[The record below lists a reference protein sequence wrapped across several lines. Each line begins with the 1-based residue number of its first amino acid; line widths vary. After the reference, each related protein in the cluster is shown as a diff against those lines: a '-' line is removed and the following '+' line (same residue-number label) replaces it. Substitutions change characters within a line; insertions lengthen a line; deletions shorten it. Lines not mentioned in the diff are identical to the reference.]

1 MSTASTTGLQTP
13 RSTALFGWL
22 QIMLVL
28 TPIQCPTTQS
38 RIKNASTVVGVLIR
52 NKFCV
57 KDLIVR
63 AENFNSILFIVQ
75 IIVFAMENLLKCY
88 NGYFILH
95 IILFFFLFI
104 LKSFKNLNL
113 KVFRGNIINSIFV
126 QECLRFPS
134 KESRG
139 SQGWLF

>member
-1 MSTASTTGLQTP
+1 
-13 RSTALFGWL
+13 
-22 QIMLVL
+22 
-28 TPIQCPTTQS
+28 
-38 RIKNASTVVGVLIR
+38 
-52 NKFCV
+52 
-57 KDLIVR
+57 
-63 AENFNSILFIVQ
+63 
-75 IIVFAMENLLKCY
+75 MENLLKCY